1 MSIIKMTPSP
11 AILGEIEQLVLLAV
25 LKLDGSAYAVPIRD
39 LIRREARVALAR
51 GSIYVTLDRL
61 EKKGFVASAFSE
73 PVHARGGKA
82 RRMFAIRSAGLAAL
96 RHSRRALDRLSAG
109 TALAKP

>member
-1 MSIIKMTPSP
+1 MAAADSRRK
-11 AILGEIEQLVLLAV
+11 GEIGGLARGV
-25 LKLDGSAYAVPIRD
+25 VVGDDQVALGVVRD

-82 RRMFAIRSAGLAAL
+82 RRMFAIRPAGLAAL

-109 TALAKP
+109 TALVKP